1 MGEGPC
7 AEGAGLRGINA
18 LMLDFFD
25 DPTFVSDLFALA
37 VENALRFARAQVEA
51 GADLIGVGDA
61 AASLV
66 GPAIYEEFIWP
77 FEKRLVDGLH
87 ALGTRVRLHI
97 CGNVRSI
104 LEGIGR
110 LGCDL
115 VDLDSMVPLDQARAK
130 IGPQTFLLGN
140 LDPVRLLR
148 GGTPGTIRDALAHCH
163 RQAGSRYIIGA
174 PRERATPRLQR
185 PRFARI
191 RHRSQVSGLLS
202 RTCNSAI
209 ADEEV
214 RSPALRASSSGSL
227 RRSQQHRRE
236 RAPSAPIKYARSAR
250 GWARRSCRPCR
261 TSWPVAAGGGQRA
274 RPRSS
279 NPRFSGSAPSDP
291 FGPKCPFPMWMVR

>member
-1 MGEGPC
+1 MLADKTTLARLKRPDPLGGGRMHDRVKAVAHFNERVGREKLIEGWVEGPC

-25 DPTFVSDLFALA
+25 DPGFVRDLFALA

-77 FEKRLVDGLH
+77 FEKRLVDGLQ

-104 LEGIGR
+104 LEQIGR
-110 LGCDL
+110 LGCDI

-130 IGPQTFLLGN
+130 IGPRTFLLGN

-148 GGTPGTIRDALAHCH
+148 NGTPGEIREALARCH
-163 RQAGSRYIIGA
+163 RHAGSRYIIGA
-174 PRERATPRLQR
+174 GCEVPRDTPPENVRA
-185 PRFARI
+185 
-191 RHRSQVSGLLS
+191 LLEY
-202 RTCNSAI
+202 AM
-209 ADEEV
+209 AD
-214 RSPALRASSSGSL
+214 
-227 RRSQQHRRE
+227 
-236 RAPSAPIKYARSAR
+236 
-250 GWARRSCRPCR
+250 
-261 TSWPVAAGGGQRA
+261 
-274 RPRSS
+274 
-279 NPRFSGSAPSDP
+279 D
-291 FGPKCPFPMWMVR
+291 